1 MTEQNRTPVVNQKS
15 TLVQAQHYEGPIPP
29 PEMLEKYNQIV
40 SGAADRILKM
50 AEEQASHRQYL
61 EKQVIKSDIRNS
73 VFGIISALIISLAT
87 LFIAFSAIKL
97 NQQFAGAIIS
107 TLGISGLVTTFI
119 YGTQSRRNERE
130 SRNKQE

>member
-1 MTEQNRTPVVNQKS
+1 MNEQNKIPVVSQKS
-15 TLVQAQHYEGPIPP
+15 TLVKAQHYEGPIPP

-73 VFGIISALIISLAT
+73 VFGIISALIISLTT

>member
-40 SGAADRILKM
+40 PGSADRILKM

-73 VFGIISALIISLAT
+73 VFGIISALIISLTT